1 MEPTL
6 YYILSTLAA
15 AACLAVKYGF
25 RPPLGSKGYV
35 VLVTICFLILCWQF
49 TLLPT
54 ATRCLLLTLK
64 HGPKKIGLYATVRW
78 GLLLH
83 MPSPLSNPPEE
94 RKRQTILK
102 SSPPNET
109 PFGGDKVEPL
119 RLVLFQL
126 LNQRVTQR

>member
-49 TLLPT
+49 TLF
-54 ATRCLLLTLK
+54 AN
-64 HGPKKIGLYATVRW
+64 GNAMFIAD
-78 GLLLH
+78 
-83 MPSPLSNPPEE
+83 S
-94 RKRQTILK
+94 
-102 SSPPNET
+102 ET
-109 PFGGDKVEPL
+109 WTKENWPL
-119 RLVLFQL
+119 RYCALGFALAHAFATFESSRRKKKT
-126 LNQRVTQR
+126 NFPEAVTTK